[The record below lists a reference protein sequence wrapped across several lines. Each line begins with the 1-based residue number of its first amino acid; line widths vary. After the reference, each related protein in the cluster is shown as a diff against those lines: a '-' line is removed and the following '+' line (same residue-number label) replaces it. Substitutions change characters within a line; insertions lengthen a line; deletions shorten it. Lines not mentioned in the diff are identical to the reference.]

1 MGMYFLSEKAK
12 QKKLKKKL
20 WCVRK
25 NNVIS
30 DSSNKEK
37 QKQLKDTRIEQS
49 SDN

>member
-1 MGMYFLSEKAK
+1 MYILLEKAK
-12 QKKLKKKL
+12 QKRLKKKL

-25 NNVIS
+25 KNVIS

-37 QKQLKDTRIEQS
+37 QEQLKDTRIEQS